1 MSIVI
6 PHNENY
12 LFDDDFDSITAKMTV
27 LKDHIF
33 IAFQLCKRISL
44 FINFPLP
51 LLCHHS
57 FYLVVILV
65 VLTNSKFKF
74 SLFISQLLTKAIPVR
89 EPDFSIKT
97 SQ

>member
-12 LFDDDFDSITAKMTV
+12 LFDDDFDSITAKMTD

-89 EPDFSIKT
+89 GTRF
-97 SQ
+97 

>member
-12 LFDDDFDSITAKMTV
+12 LFDDDFDSITVKMTV

-74 SLFISQLLTKAIPVR
+74 SQLLTKTIPVR

>member
-12 LFDDDFDSITAKMTV
+12 LFDDDFDSITVKMTV

-74 SLFISQLLTKAIPVR
+74 SQLLTKAIPVR
-89 EPDFSIKT
+89 EPDFSIKS

>member
-12 LFDDDFDSITAKMTV
+12 LFDDDFDSITVKMTV

-33 IAFQLCKRISL
+33 IAFQLCKRVSL

-74 SLFISQLLTKAIPVR
+74 SQLLTKAIPGR

>member
-12 LFDDDFDSITAKMTV
+12 LFDDDFDSITVKMTV

-33 IAFQLCKRISL
+33 IAFQLCKRVSL

-74 SLFISQLLTKAIPVR
+74 SQLLTKAILGR